1 MSVHTQSFSR
11 GFMCVCVCLNVC
23 VQWMRPGDKA
33 KSCYTLYI
41 AVRLRKKKKEKKNH
55 SGYLWQGETML
66 SKINMEAKSYYQL
79 HNGQATW
86 LRSKQHHPP
95 TQQEDVCMHI
105 YCMCVCVCVCACV
118 RSDLPFIYNLCG
130 CTRVHSCMCVY
141 FWEACA
147 CVCTQ
152 GALIKGL

>member
-41 AVRLRKKKKEKKNH
+41 AVRLRKKKKEKKKH

-79 HNGQATW
+79 HNGQVTW

-105 YCMCVCVCVCACV
+105 YCMCVCVCVCVHVCAPTCHLFIICAGARVYTPVCVFIFGKRVHACV
-118 RSDLPFIYNLCG
+118 PREL
-130 CTRVHSCMCVY
+130 
-141 FWEACA
+141 
-147 CVCTQ
+147 
-152 GALIKGL
+152 